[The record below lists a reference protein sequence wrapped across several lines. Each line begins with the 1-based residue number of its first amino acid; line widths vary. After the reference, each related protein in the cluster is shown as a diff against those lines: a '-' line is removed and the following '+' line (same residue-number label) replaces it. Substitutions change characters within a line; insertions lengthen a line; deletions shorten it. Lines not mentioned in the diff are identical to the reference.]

1 MWTSILRRSLAT
13 CILVYVACA
22 PVVLRAAEPTPTD
35 SSVQQRWVFFEPG
48 SSVLPK
54 GARQALQSLA
64 EEIGNQA
71 IVTVAGEAEASLNLA
86 MSRAQAVSE
95 ALQTSGIS
103 KDRLVSVISHTP
115 QQATSVQWTV
125 PALTTARPRSAAR
138 ASPEGRALPTYFDI
152 LLSDGHLAVTLMR
165 WARIHGYRLE
175 WATPIQVPVR
185 GDLTLDA
192 TGFSDALDQVM
203 SGLRKAGYPLSAR
216 QTDKLIRITNS
227 S

>member
-1 MWTSILRRSLAT
+1 MWTSLLRRSLAA
-13 CILVYVACA
+13 CILVYAACA
-22 PVVLRAAEPTPTD
+22 PVVLRAAEPNPTE

-86 MSRAQAVSE
+86 ISRARAVSE

-103 KDRLVSVISHTP
+103 KERLVSVVSHAP
-115 QQATSVQWTV
+115 QQSTSVQWTV
-125 PALTTARPRSAAR
+125 PALSTARPRSASS
-138 ASPEGRALPTYFDI
+138 ASPEGRAVPTYFDI

-192 TGFSDALDQVM
+192 TGFTDALDQVM
-203 SGLRKAGYPLSAR
+203 SGLRRAGYPLSAR
-216 QTDKLIRITNS
+216 QTDTLIRITHS